1 MKKLKA
7 YFWTLP
13 RWFAAPWFGGN
24 LLLGS
29 QLAGGIDC
37 NAWWVFAAGM
47 LLMAGGHTFNS
58 YYDWIYGLDKG
69 STAERSAEK
78 NYTGGQNLIEKGVC
92 SLREVALVAI
102 VYNVAAIV
110 ILWWLFWEV
119 SWPIILLGMIAICVP
134 WFYTAGK
141 FNWTHETALFV
152 GTGPVAVLLG
162 MYAVNPAPPVLAGI
176 LAGTPTAITLTY
188 LGLSFDEW
196 LDAKANLGKGVKSLA
211 YMVWKYNLSL
221 EWYIST
227 WLGFLYLVQIFLIFI
242 DILAP
247 LTAITMLLF
256 PVAMACMVM
265 MKSNFR
271 KAGAA
276 LVVVGALYPVFI
288 LIGQLLGG

>member
-24 LLLGS
+24 TLLGAV
-29 QLAGGIDC
+29 LAGGINS
-37 NAWWVFAAGM
+37 NAWLGFAAGM
-47 LLMAGGHTFNS
+47 LFMAAGHTWNS
-58 YYDWIYGLDKG
+58 YLDWIYGLDKG
-69 STAERSAEK
+69 AVPERSAEK
-78 NYTGGQNLIEKGVC
+78 NYTGGQNLIEKKIC
-92 SLREVALVAI
+92 SLREVAAVALVYDAAGLFIIFVLAMESGWPIVALGLVATI
-102 VYNVAAIV
+102 
-110 ILWWLFWEV
+110 
-119 SWPIILLGMIAICVP
+119 VP
-134 WFYTAGK
+134 WFYTTGK
-141 FNWTHETALFV
+141 FNWTHETSLFI

-176 LAGTPTAITLTY
+176 LASVPTAITLTY

-211 YMVWKYNLSL
+211 FMVWKYNLSL

-242 DILAP
+242 EILAP

-265 MKSNFR
+265 MRSNFR
-271 KAGAA
+271 KAGAV
-276 LVVVGALYPVFI
+276 LVAVGALYPVFI
-288 LIGQLLGG
+288 LVGQLLGG